1 MKDYNEES
9 DEGFFLE
16 VDIQYPEKLHE
27 LCNDLLFLPER
38 TKTGKIENFV
48 TNFHDKTEYFIHIRN
63 LKQALNHGL
72 IEIRKTQILINKP
85 VYLGSS
91 ILDLNKTVM
100 YEFLYNYVK
109 PKYGENANLCYM
121 DRNSFIVHLK
131 TDDIYKTNC
140 KRCWTKIWHF
150 KFLIRQ
156 TIA

>member
-72 IEIRKTQILINKP
+72 IEIRKTQKLINKP

-140 KRCWTKIWHF
+140 KRC
-150 KFLIRQ
+150 
-156 TIA
+156 

>member
-27 LCNDLLFLPER
+27 LCNGLLFLPER

-109 PKYGENANLCYM
+109 PKYGENANLCYL

-140 KRCWTKIWHF
+140 KRC
-150 KFLIRQ
+150 
-156 TIA
+156 

>member
-16 VDIQYPEKLHE
+16 VDIQYSEKLHE

-72 IEIRKTQILINKP
+72 I

-140 KRCWTKIWHF
+140 QRC
-150 KFLIRQ
+150 
-156 TIA
+156 

>member
-27 LCNDLLFLPER
+27 LCNGLLFLPER

-140 KRCWTKIWHF
+140 KRC
-150 KFLIRQ
+150 
-156 TIA
+156 